1 MCTGNRC
8 ALGRPCTTNR
18 SHTVTVPS
26 RCNKVLLHVVPPRHP
41 PNILSKSQRPNI
53 SVTMESRNV
62 DPFVRHPTVRYSNLN
77 AARGLAVGI
86 DSPRSRLKLGYRSA
100 LHQAG
105 IKVAVQ
111 GIAIAGP
118 VEPKVSDLMD
128 HKRHGQWR
136 GPCSRYSTELRA
148 RSTRQTGIKV
158 PVPRKALEYWL

>member
-1 MCTGNRC
+1 MWIPLS
-8 ALGRPCTTNR
+8 A
-18 SHTVTVPS
+18 
-26 RCNKVLLHVVPPRHP
+26 
-41 PNILSKSQRPNI
+41 IL
-53 SVTMESRNV
+53 
-62 DPFVRHPTVRYSNLN
+62 RYSNLN

-100 LHQAG
+100 LL
-105 IKVAVQ
+105 AVQ

>member
-1 MCTGNRC
+1 MWIPLS
-8 ALGRPCTTNR
+8 A
-18 SHTVTVPS
+18 
-26 RCNKVLLHVVPPRHP
+26 
-41 PNILSKSQRPNI
+41 IL
-53 SVTMESRNV
+53 
-62 DPFVRHPTVRYSNLN
+62 RYSNLN